1 MRQYSMMVLGCP
13 AQSWDQR
20 KNPKSVTETSM
31 IHRTG
36 TPTSQRQGSWSYT
49 PLCTTDG
56 RQDTV
61 EIFCTHGRRKLYVTE
76 GINFHALEKE
86 MATHFSVLAW
96 WIPEMGK
103 PGRLPSMGLHRVGHD
118 WRDLAAEATSED
130 SLVAQGN
137 CGYRFHTTLL
147 G

>member
-1 MRQYSMMVLGCP
+1 
-13 AQSWDQR
+13 
-20 KNPKSVTETSM
+20 M

-36 TPTSQRQGSWSYT
+36 TLISQRQGSWSYT
-49 PLCTTDG
+49 PSYTTDG

-96 WIPEMGK
+96 RIPEMG
-103 PGRLPSMGLHRVGHD
+103 
-118 WRDLAAEATSED
+118 
-130 SLVAQGN
+130 SLVGCRLWGCTELDTTDVTQQQKQHQKTPWLPRGTVGTGSTQLFWVSN
-137 CGYRFHTTLL
+137 CCKGYCLQLMTEYTGAILV
-147 G
+147 